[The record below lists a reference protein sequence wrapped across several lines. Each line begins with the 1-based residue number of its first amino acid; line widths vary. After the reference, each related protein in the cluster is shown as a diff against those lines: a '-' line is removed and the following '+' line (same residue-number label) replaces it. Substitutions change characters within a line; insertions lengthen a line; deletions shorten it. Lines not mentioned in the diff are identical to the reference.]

1 MTRLSEAVLA
11 GATIALLLYA
21 AMTAARNMAGTLQE
35 PMDAGVAATPARPVL
50 ASRQQHRDDFL
61 QLARRD
67 D

>member
-21 AMTAARNMAGTLQE
+21 AMTAAKNMAGTLQE
-35 PMDAGVAATPARPVL
+35 PMDARVTATSAGPAL
-50 ASRQQHRDDFL
+50 ATRQQHRDDFL